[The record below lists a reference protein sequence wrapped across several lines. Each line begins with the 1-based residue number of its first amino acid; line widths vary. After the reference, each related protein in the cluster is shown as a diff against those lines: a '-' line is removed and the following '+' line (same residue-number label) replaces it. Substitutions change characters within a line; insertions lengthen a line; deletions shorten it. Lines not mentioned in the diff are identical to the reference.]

1 MKYEYCFEGTV
12 YDIRNGRR
20 PNEAIAFRT
29 VDSVLCSECGSVG
42 MGRFEVQDLV
52 NYEEAPTCDCCHR
65 NIVGVRMGI
74 A

>member
-20 PNEAIAFRT
+20 PNESIAFRT

-42 MGRFEVQDLV
+42 MGRYELADL
-52 NYEEAPTCDCCHR
+52 EADDNAPQCAHCGR